1 MRPRRGVHDNAC
13 RAAPSVD
20 RSLAMHTP
28 TRRDALTL
36 LAALL
41 VSASAPVA
49 VAQTAQPPKHK
60 ALIQVSDNDPQKW
73 NLALN
78 NARNMQDDLN
88 ADAIDLEIVVY
99 GPGIGMLKADSPVAK
114 RVADALKAGVQVVAC
129 ENTMRNQK
137 LQRTDMLAGIG
148 YVDAGVVEIMKR
160 QQQGWAYIRP

>member
-1 MRPRRGVHDNAC
+1 MHRTLRRSVLSGLVAI
-13 RAAPSVD
+13 ALSALPSVG
-20 RSLAMHTP
+20 LAQ
-28 TRRDALTL
+28 
-36 LAALL
+36 
-41 VSASAPVA
+41 A
-49 VAQTAQPPKHK
+49 VQAPKHK
-60 ALIQVSDNDPQKW
+60 ALIQVSDDDAKKW

-137 LQRTDMLAGIG
+137 LVRADMLPGIG
-148 YVDAGVVEIMKR
+148 YVDAGVVEIMKK